1 MALNFPANPKRG
13 DIITAGQRKW
23 KYTGTTWIRVDS
35 ANQGARGIPGA
46 TGSGGSTGSTGATGS
61 TGSTGATGATG
72 AVGATGATGPVEQF
86 VASFNGLTGA
96 VTTTDLSLQVKG
108 ISASVGITFADGS
121 FQNTAAERGY
131 QYTVSSTSLTDVP
144 GSGQCVVDDATGLSV
159 HSIKLH
165 DTDADG
171 NNLTSLLEN
180 FRDVGGNIKYCTIDG
195 KTVGQAHVDYKDG
208 VRTFSSDVLTLTLSG
223 ANLAFILEEPTVGD
237 TLYFT
242 IEPNDADMV
251 TSLGGF
257 TGAIQLSSGL
267 EVVEVLGIPI
277 FQQDASYTKNTA
289 TFTIS
294 ASSAIA
300 TGKKTDSLHR
310 FPYNATLT
318 NIDVKVNG
326 SGGFTAGAII
336 AGPDFGNPA
345 TTSLT
350 GGTLGIEGITGSSTV
365 FNNTSVTAGGFMF
378 FDVISNGSGST
389 QAQMFVSYERR

>member
-1 MALNFPANPKRG
+1 M
-13 DIITAGQRKW
+13 
-23 KYTGTTWIRVDS
+23 S
-35 ANQGARGIPGA
+35 
-46 TGSGGSTGSTGATGS
+46 
-61 TGSTGATGATG
+61 
-72 AVGATGATGPVEQF
+72 
-86 VASFNGLTGA
+86 
-96 VTTTDLSLQVKG
+96 
-108 ISASVGITFADGS
+108 
-121 FQNTAAERGY
+121 
-131 QYTVSSTSLTDVP
+131 
-144 GSGQCVVDDATGLSV
+144 
-159 HSIKLH
+159 
-165 DTDADG
+165 
-171 NNLTSLLEN
+171 
-180 FRDVGGNIKYCTIDG
+180 
-195 KTVGQAHVDYKDG
+195 
-208 VRTFSSDVLTLTLSG
+208 LTLSG

-242 IEPNDADMV
+242 IEPNDVDMV
-251 TSLGGF
+251 SSLGGF
-257 TGAIQLSSGL
+257 TGSIQAQSGL

-277 FQQDASYTKNTA
+277 FQQDASFTKNTA

-300 TGKKTDSLHR
+300 TGQKTDSLHR

-345 TTSLT
+345 TSSLT
-350 GGTLGIEGITGSSTV
+350 GGTLGISGITGSSTV